1 MAYSTRRSARLLIL
15 SLLFAFAPLSWLRAA
30 PVPPAVLIDAG
41 LILQEL
47 KPALPQRPSPGEAN
61 LKIEQQDLSAL
72 PQSKPFLVR
81 TILIR
86 GNTLF
91 DSATL
96 LALVSDAQGQMI
108 TLQQASD
115 LAARITAY
123 YKSKSYPLVRAII
136 PAQTITSGVI
146 TLEVIEARYGSI
158 RLVNSSRVRD
168 GLLKATLS
176 SLKSDDPIKQS
187 SIDHVLMML
196 SDIPGVMVSGTLSPG
211 EKART
216 SDLLINITPGRT
228 FSGNVMIDNYGSR
241 YTGRERL
248 GASVSIFNWQHL
260 GDTFSVNALSS
271 GSGMKFGYLGYDV
284 QLNGMATR
292 LGGSYSLL
300 DYSLGE
306 PLTSLN
312 AHGTAS
318 MSSLWIKQCMI
329 RSRAGNLYGQI
340 QYDRVRLRDRVD
352 VIDSKNDRTLKNWT
366 ASLSGDL
373 RDVLMPGGTVSLS
386 LSCTAG
392 LVDFDNAD
400 ALRSDAE
407 TAQTQGGFYKLNASI
422 ANLQAL
428 TCSSSLYISC
438 SSQWAN
444 TNLDSSQK
452 MNIGG
457 PYSVRA
463 YDIGSG
469 SGDSGYSISGEFR
482 QDLGCQWQALA
493 FLDNG
498 MITINKKSWTPG
510 KNSTVLSGTG
520 IGLNWS
526 GKDSWNVKGY
536 LATPIGSV
544 PEDGEKT
551 NSARIWLNVS
561 RRF

>member
-1 MAYSTRRSARLLIL
+1 MNKAYSTLRGAIVLIL
-15 SLLFAFAPLSWLRAA
+15 TPLLALAPLGWLTAA
-30 PVPPAVLIDAG
+30 PAVPDAG
-41 LILQEL
+41 LILQEFKL
-47 KPALPQRPSPGEAN
+47 LLPQRPSLGEAK
-61 LKIEQQDLSAL
+61 LKIEQQDIFAW
-72 PQSKPFLVR
+72 PQSKPFLVG
-81 TILIR
+81 TILIK
-86 GNTLF
+86 GNTVF

-96 LALVSDAQGQMI
+96 LALVSDARGQML

-158 RLVNSSRVRD
+158 RLINSSRVKEA
-168 GLLKATLS
+168 LLKSTLS
-176 SLKSDDPIKQS
+176 TLKSDDLIKQS

-211 EKART
+211 EKTGT
-216 SDLLINITPGRT
+216 SDLLVTITPGRA
-228 FSGNVMIDNYGSR
+228 FSGNVIIDNYGNR
-241 YTGRERL
+241 YTGRERV
-248 GASVSIFNWQHL
+248 GAALNIFNWQHL
-260 GDTFSVNALSS
+260 GDTFSMNALSS
-271 GSGMKFGYLGYDV
+271 GSGMKFWSLGYEV
-284 QLNGMATR
+284 QLHGMATR
-292 LGGSYSLL
+292 LGGSYSLF
-300 DYSLGE
+300 DYTLGE
-306 PLTSLN
+306 PFTSLKT
-312 AHGTAS
+312 HGTGYTG
-318 MSSLWIKQCMI
+318 SLWIKQCLM
-329 RSRAGNLYGQI
+329 RGRAVNLYGQI
-340 QYDRVRLRDRVD
+340 QYDRVHLRDHVD
-352 VIDSKNDRTLKNWT
+352 LIDSQKDRILESWT
-366 ASLSGDL
+366 ASLSGYA
-373 RDVLMPGGTVSLS
+373 RDVLLRRGVFTWS

-392 LVDFDNAD
+392 RVDIDGTE
-400 ALRSDAE
+400 ALLYDQA
-407 TAQTQGGFYKLNASI
+407 TAQTQGGFYKLNANI

-428 TCSSSLYISC
+428 TSSSAVYFSC

-469 SGDSGYSISGEFR
+469 SGDSGYFISGEFR
-482 QDLGCQWQALA
+482 QDLGCRWQALA

-536 LATPIGSV
+536 LATPIGSK
-544 PEDGEKT
+544 PEDGENT